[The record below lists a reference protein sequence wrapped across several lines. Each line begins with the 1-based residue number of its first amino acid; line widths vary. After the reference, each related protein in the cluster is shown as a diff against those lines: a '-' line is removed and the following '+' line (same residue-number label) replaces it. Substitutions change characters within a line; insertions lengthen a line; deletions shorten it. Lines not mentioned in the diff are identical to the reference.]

1 MSVFAQPH
9 FLIASQCC
17 RNSNQGHIVE
27 SSKNVGIVAQ
37 PLLPWGDAMRRLLVA
52 LSCLMIAVLLAPTG
66 AQGQD
71 ESVTVTII
79 YDNYAHVD
87 GTETDWGFAALIE
100 TGDSTILFDTGTRGD
115 IFMRNF
121 RALGKDPAD
130 IDALVFSH
138 DHGDHTGGMGA
149 LFETG
154 IKPPTY
160 ILSAFDSDVRNQIST
175 LTTTIETQPGD
186 EILAGVFTTGQ
197 VGEAIPEQALVIPTA
212 NGMVV
217 ITGCAHAGVVAM
229 LERVRELSD
238 EPVYLVFGGFHL
250 FNAPAEHVSA
260 TVEAVRDLGA
270 QKVGATHC
278 TGDAAIEAFANEY
291 GENLVTLGVGRVL
304 TFQAAR

>member
-1 MSVFAQPH
+1 MQR
-9 FLIASQCC
+9 LI
-17 RNSNQGHIVE
+17 
-27 SSKNVGIVAQ
+27 
-37 PLLPWGDAMRRLLVA
+37 
-52 LSCLMIAVLLAPTG
+52 VLLAIILLILPAAPAATK
-66 AQGQD
+66 GQAPV
-71 ESVTVTII
+71 VTVTII

-87 GTETDWGFAALIE
+87 GMETDWGFAALIE

-130 IDALVFSH
+130 IDVLAFSH

-160 ILSAFDSDVRNQIST
+160 ILGAFDSDVRNQIST

-186 EILAGVFTTGQ
+186 EILAGIYTTGQ
-197 VGEAIPEQALVIPTA
+197 VGDAIPEQALVIPTA
-212 NGMVV
+212 SGLVV
-217 ITGCAHAGVVAM
+217 ITGCAHTGVVAM

-250 FNAPAEHVSA
+250 FNSPAEHVSA
-260 TVEAVRDLGA
+260 AVEAVRNLGVR
-270 QKVGATHC
+270 KVGATHC

-291 GENLVTLGVGRVL
+291 GDDFVPLGVGRVL
-304 TFQAAR
+304 TFQAVR